1 MTTIINLGVKI
12 PGFVSKKELK
22 QAVKDL
28 VLNEGKSLK
37 DLSLVFTDDDYLL
50 EVNKQYLNH
59 DYFTDVITFDYSD
72 FPNVSGD
79 VMISLDRVKDNAH
92 SMNLA
97 YELEFYRVVF
107 HGVLHLC
114 GYKDKKKDDVSL
126 MREKEDFY
134 IQRFVSRETTS
145 FKLSLF
151 HVKHKYNAR

>member
-1 MTTIINLGVKI
+1 MTTIINLGVKL
-12 PGFVSKKELK
+12 PSFVSKKDLK
-22 QAVKDL
+22 QAVKNL

-72 FPNVSGD
+72 FPEVSGD
-79 VMISLDRVKDNAH
+79 VMISLDRVKDNAL

-97 YELEFYRVVF
+97 FEQEFYRVVF

-114 GYKDKKKDDVSL
+114 GYKDKSKEDVLL

-134 IQRFVSRETTS
+134 IHRFVSRETNS
-145 FKLSLF
+145 I
-151 HVKHKYNAR
+151 

>member
-1 MTTIINLGVKI
+1 MTTIINLGVKL
-12 PGFVSKKELK
+12 PVFVSKKDLK
-22 QAVKDL
+22 QAVKSL
-28 VLNEGKSLK
+28 VSMEGKRLK

-72 FPNVSGD
+72 FPHVSGD
-79 VMISLDRVKDNAH
+79 VMISLDRVKDNAL

-97 YELEFYRVVF
+97 YEQEFYRVVF

-114 GYKDKKKDDVSL
+114 GYKDKSKEDVVL

-134 IQRFVSRETTS
+134 IQRFVSRET
-145 FKLSLF
+145 
-151 HVKHKYNAR
+151 NPI

>member
-1 MTTIINLGVKI
+1 MTTIINLGVKL
-12 PGFVSKKELK
+12 PSFVSKKDLK
-22 QAVKDL
+22 QAVKNL

-72 FPNVSGD
+72 FPEVSGD
-79 VMISLDRVKDNAH
+79 VMISLDRVKDNAI

-97 YELEFYRVVF
+97 FEQEFYRVVF
-107 HGVLHLC
+107 HGMLHLC
-114 GYKDKKKDDVSL
+114 GYKDKSKEDVVL

-134 IQRFVSRETTS
+134 IHRFVSRETNS
-145 FKLSLF
+145 
-151 HVKHKYNAR
+151 N

>member
-1 MTTIINLGVKI
+1 MTTIINLGVKL
-12 PGFVSKKELK
+12 PSFVSKKDLK
-22 QAVKDL
+22 QAVKSL

-59 DYFTDVITFDYSD
+59 DYFTDVITFDYSN
-72 FPNVSGD
+72 FPDVSGD
-79 VMISLDRVKDNAH
+79 VMISLDRVKDNAL

-97 YELEFYRVVF
+97 FEQEFYRVVF

-114 GYKDKKKDDVSL
+114 GYKDKSKDDVVI

-134 IQRFVSRETTS
+134 IQRFVSRET
-145 FKLSLF
+145 
-151 HVKHKYNAR
+151 NPN

>member
-79 VMISLDRVKDNAH
+79 VMISLDRVKDNAL

-114 GYKDKKKDDVSL
+114 GYKDKNKEDVSL

-134 IQRFVSRETTS
+134 IQRFVSRETNS
-145 FKLSLF
+145 I
-151 HVKHKYNAR
+151 

>member
-1 MTTIINLGVKI
+1 MTTIINLGVKL
-12 PGFVSKKELK
+12 PSFVSKKDLK
-22 QAVKDL
+22 NAVKHL
-28 VLNEGKSLK
+28 VLNEGKRLK

-72 FPNVSGD
+72 FPEVSGD
-79 VMISLDRVKDNAH
+79 VMISLDRVKDNAL

-107 HGVLHLC
+107 HGMLHLC
-114 GYKDKKKDDVSL
+114 GYKDKNKEDVVV

-134 IQRFVSRETTS
+134 IQRFVSRETNTI
-145 FKLSLF
+145 
-151 HVKHKYNAR
+151 

>member
-1 MTTIINLGVKI
+1 MTTIINLGVKL
-12 PGFVSKKELK
+12 PSFVSKKDLK
-22 QAVKDL
+22 QAVKNL

-72 FPNVSGD
+72 FPEVSGD
-79 VMISLDRVKDNAH
+79 VMISLDRVKDNAL

-97 YELEFYRVVF
+97 FEQEFYRVVF
-107 HGVLHLC
+107 HGILHLC
-114 GYKDKKKDDVSL
+114 GYKDKSKEDVVL

-134 IQRFVSRETTS
+134 IDRFVSRETNS
-145 FKLSLF
+145 
-151 HVKHKYNAR
+151 N

>member
-12 PGFVSKKELK
+12 PSFVSKKELK

-28 VLNEGKSLK
+28 VFNEGKSLK
-37 DLSLVFTDDDYLL
+37 DLSLVFTDDEYLL

-59 DYFTDVITFDYSD
+59 DYFTDVITFDYSEL
-72 FPNVSGD
+72 PSVSGD

-92 SMNLA
+92 SMELS

-114 GYKDKKKDDVSL
+114 GYKDKKKDDGSL

-134 IQRFVSRETTS
+134 IQRFVSRETN
-145 FKLSLF
+145 LI
-151 HVKHKYNAR
+151 

>member
-12 PGFVSKKELK
+12 PSFVSKKELK

-28 VLNEGKSLK
+28 VFNEGKSLK
-37 DLSLVFTDDDYLL
+37 DLSLVFTDDEYLL

-59 DYFTDVITFDYSD
+59 DYFTDVITFDYSEL
-72 FPNVSGD
+72 PSVSGD

-92 SMNLA
+92 SMELS

-134 IQRFVSRETTS
+134 IQRFVSRETN
-145 FKLSLF
+145 LI
-151 HVKHKYNAR
+151 